1 MFKDLNAEAASLG
14 REALPVGPWANYR
27 TALSLNV
34 FSLKPRSVS
43 DDPFLFKGSG
53 INFGLLTFSVL
64 SRSMEAYAKYSFRAE
79 PGEQTPGAVDGPVL
93 QPTISD
99 FKHLSSLNLFEPGS
113 CPM

>member
-53 INFGLLTFSVL
+53 INFGLLTFSIL
-64 SRSMEAYAKYSFRAE
+64 SRSMEACAKVQFQGRARRADSR
-79 PGEQTPGAVDGPVL
+79 GSRWTPVS
-93 QPTISD
+93 I
-99 FKHLSSLNLFEPGS
+99 
-113 CPM
+113 